1 MNREFIRP
9 LLHARRHLRDAAL
22 SLVPPAPRKRLRI
35 IDREWRAR
43 IVERLSENP
52 NKPAKEPTGPSE
64 LRRIDIEE

>member
-1 MNREFIRP
+1 MNREFIRH

-22 SLVPPAPRKRLRI
+22 SLVPPAPRKRLRT
-35 IDREWRAR
+35 IDREWRAL

>member
-1 MNREFIRP
+1 MNREFIRH

-35 IDREWRAR
+35 IDREWRAL

-52 NKPAKEPTGPSE
+52 TKPAKEPTGPSE